1 MVDGFNVDNLM
12 KCIMHSLLQGG
23 MVNFFVITKMIAF
36 VVDGVNIFQGLKF
49 GVTIQVC
56 ESWAPFNLG
65 MHCVSH
71 HNNLAMQNLFVF
83 PLVLQLKELFQD
95 L

>member
-1 MVDGFNVDNLM
+1 
-12 KCIMHSLLQGG
+12 
-23 MVNFFVITKMIAF
+23 MIAF
-36 VVDGVNIFQGLKF
+36 VVDGVNIFQDLKF

-71 HNNLAMQNLFVF
+71 HNKLVTQNLFVF
-83 PLVLQLKELFQD
+83 PLVH
-95 L
+95 